1 MGNLEDDA
9 GKLLQEADRAR
20 RAIDKRDW
28 AAVRAALE
36 SIKWLELDA
45 MIAEARGRESGR
57 EAAERLVRDDRA
69 IADAWREAGEG
80 EGRPRPA

>member
-9 GKLLQEADRAR
+9 GKLLQEAEKAR
-20 RAIDKRDW
+20 RGIDRRDW

-45 MIAEARGRESGR
+45 MIAEARAREVRHAAEGRATGAQ
-57 EAAERLVRDDRA
+57 EAAS
-69 IADAWREAGEG
+69 DAWRGTREG
-80 EGRPRPA
+80 ED